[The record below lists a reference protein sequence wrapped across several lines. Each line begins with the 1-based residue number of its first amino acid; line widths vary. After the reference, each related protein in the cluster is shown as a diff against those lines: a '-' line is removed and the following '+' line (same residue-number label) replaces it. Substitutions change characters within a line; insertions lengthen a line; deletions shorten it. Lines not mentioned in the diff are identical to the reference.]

1 MYELIIILVWAT
13 CIMVAL
19 VFSLF
24 CANEFPKH
32 TNKIKVQ
39 IVIVAL
45 LVWAVCCLVGYKHN
59 MYWCSRQQERLDNN
73 QILKG
78 GGDE

>member
-24 CANEFPKH
+24 GANEFPKQP
-32 TNKIKVQ
+32 TKIKVQ
-39 IVIVAL
+39 IIIVAL

-59 MYWCSRQQERLDNN
+59 LYWCDRQQERLDNN
-73 QILKG
+73 HILKG